1 MFAAL
6 GLIWGSSFLWIKV
19 ALGNNGEPLLGI
31 AIPADQP
38 AFAPILLVTM
48 RVMFGLAGLTALMLI
63 RRLPFPTDRRVLRDC
78 AVVGLF
84 NTALPFVLITWGE
97 TRIPSSLASILNGTV
112 PLFALVVAHF
122 ALHDEPMT
130 GARLAGLIVGFAGVV
145 VLVGFE
151 SGVTSGSAWGE
162 AAVAAAAL
170 SYACAAAY
178 SRRFLRGISPLM
190 QSFTTMLFAGAYLVV
205 ALVAIER
212 PVVWP
217 THPLMWLATAWLG
230 LLGSCVAYIMY
241 FDLLN
246 AWGVTRAAV
255 VSYVFPIVGLMLGI
269 LVLGE
274 PADWRLF
281 AGTALVAAGIA
292 IVNVRAL
299 LARRGT
305 RRYEASS
312 AGSTT
317 R

>member
-19 ALGNNGEPLLGI
+19 ALGNDGEPLLGI
-31 AIPADQP
+31 AIPADQA
-38 AFAPILLVTM
+38 AFAPLLLVTT
-48 RVMFGLAGLTALMLI
+48 RVLFGLAGLTVLMFV
-63 RRLPFPTDRRVLRDC
+63 RRIPFPTDTQVLRHC
-78 AVVGLF
+78 AVVGLL
-84 NTALPFVLITWGE
+84 NTTLPFVLITWGE

-145 VLVGFE
+145 VLVGLE
-151 SGVTSGSAWGE
+151 SGVTSGSAWGQ
-162 AAVAAAAL
+162 AAVAAAAF

-178 SRRFLRGISPLM
+178 SRRFLRGISAVV
-190 QSFTTMLFAGAYLVV
+190 QSFTTMLFACVYLI
-205 ALVAIER
+205 VAILLFER

-217 THPLMWLATAWLG
+217 THPLMWTATAWLG
-230 LLGSCVAYIMY
+230 LLGSCLAYVMY

-255 VSYVFPIVGLMLGI
+255 VSYVFPIVGLVLGI
-269 LVLGE
+269 LVLDE

-281 AGTALVAAGIA
+281 AGTALVAGGIA
-292 IVNVRAL
+292 IVNARAL
-299 LARRGT
+299 LHREST
-305 RRYEASS
+305 RYGASS